1 MYWQNLIT
9 ILRLVASLVS
19 LFFIGY
25 APAYFI
31 LLYKKRG
38 GTNFTGL
45 AGKFFIFF
53 ISFYLGLFI
62 SSIYL
67 ITLSLAGIKFS
78 FEAVWIFSL
87 VFFLFFLSTIIFRVQ
102 KNNRNFIRLEDS
114 DLLMNLNKPDSEH
127 SKCVKRRFSFISDKN
142 SKKLQ
147 YYRFE
152 PGEAMLFRK
161 KCTENTVFA
170 IMVFLIILNTLAV
183 LFFTWLFP
191 VRFWDAISCWS
202 LKAKAFFTDGSILPF
217 YTQHNYDFSHLS
229 YPLLIPLAQAWEYI
243 WMGTLNETL
252 VKTIFALFYISLI
265 FIIYYLFRQRSG
277 KAYSAIATFIIS
289 GLPIV
294 MDHGYIE
301 YTNLVFAVIL
311 LAGVYFLRL
320 SVEGSNSLGYFHP
333 EGPASTFEKTD
344 GNIKSSTPNVRHLML
359 AAVFFAILASVRS
372 EGMLFLIIFFIIAA
386 AINLFW
392 LGAEIRKRNTKNKLV
407 KEKSS
412 EITTTESSKVIS
424 IQNKQIMQI
433 IISIAFP
440 VIIVVLLLVPWM
452 VLNRQA
458 AMPGLSVEWAPVVL
472 ALKNDWRAA
481 LASFDWR
488 NAFTAIT
495 GQLVYSK
502 YDSVRAFFGSSYGII
517 WVAMF
522 MVACFNIKR
531 LFTRFKW
538 IYPFF
543 ILAGFIS
550 VFLSLGFIDEFA
562 WSTDRYLLH
571 LLPLTYYWIFNNLP
585 LFKGKADIQ
594 V

>member
-31 LLYKKRG
+31 LLYKKEG

-67 ITLSLAGIKFS
+67 IILSLSGIKFS

-87 VFFLFFLSTIIFRVQ
+87 VFFLFSAASAVLQ
-102 KNNRNFIRLEDS
+102 ALKNRK
-114 DLLMNLNKPDSEH
+114 NLFNSIDAQD
-127 SKCVKRRFSFISDKN
+127 KRTG
-142 SKKLQ
+142 
-147 YYRFE
+147 
-152 PGEAMLFRK
+152 PGEVMLFRK
-161 KCTENTVFA
+161 KGLENTVFA
-170 IMVFLIILNTLAV
+170 IAVTLIILNSLAV
-183 LFFTWLFP
+183 QFFTWLFP

-229 YPLLIPLAQAWEYI
+229 YPLLAPLAQAWEYI
-243 WMGTLNETL
+243 WLGSLNETL
-252 VKTIFALFYISLI
+252 VKTIFILFYISLI

-277 KAYSAIATFIIS
+277 KAYSAIAAFIIS
-289 GLPIV
+289 GLPII

-301 YTNLVFAVIL
+301 YTNLVFSIIL
-311 LAGVYFLRL
+311 LTGAYFLRL
-320 SVEGSNSLGYFHP
+320 SVEGSNSFGYFHP

-344 GNIKSSTPNVRHLML
+344 GNIKSYVINVRYLIL
-359 AAVFFAILASVRS
+359 AAVFFTILASIRS
-372 EGMLFLIIFFIIAA
+372 EGMLFLIIFLIMAA
-386 AINLFW
+386 VINLFW

-412 EITTTESSKVIS
+412 EITTTESIKVIS
-424 IQNKQIMQI
+424 IQNKQILQI
-433 IISIAFP
+433 IISIVFP
-440 VIIVVLLLVPWM
+440 VIVAVLLLVPWM
-452 VLNRQA
+452 VLNLQA

-472 ALKNDWRAA
+472 VLKNDWRAA

-495 GQLVYSK
+495 GQFLYSK

-531 LFTRFKW
+531 LFTRFNW

-550 VFLSLGFIDEFA
+550 VFISLGFINEFA

-585 LFKGKADIQ
+585 LFKGKANIK